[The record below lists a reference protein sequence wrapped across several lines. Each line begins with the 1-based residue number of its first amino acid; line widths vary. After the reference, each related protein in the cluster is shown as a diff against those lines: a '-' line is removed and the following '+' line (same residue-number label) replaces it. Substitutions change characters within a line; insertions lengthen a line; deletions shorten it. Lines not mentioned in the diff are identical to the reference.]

1 MPSFCMT
8 HKLFY
13 TFGEC
18 PKCTKAHVTGQAY
31 ASAAS
36 ILGRWGQLGA
46 NPDLIDQDQFGVC
59 GMTSA
64 VYLLLHHKPDLA
76 NDLFAATF
84 ADVYPG
90 FANHRFTTAQHQQV
104 AIKFSDLSR
113 RYRVMQKTQ
122 DAKARRG
129 AAAAHRVMMAA
140 EAHQQP
146 TQADVAKVNQD
157 LRRVNTTCFVD
168 YCVSRALGQV
178 FKQVAE
184 ARYKSEKVRFNMEF
198 DPHGNYGNQTHAGT
212 LALRTHNLAFIMKEI
227 LGAIHVHIAS
237 KAGPAPV
244 VRLAPQVSGVTTS
257 TFANLAQLDQQFQLR
272 LTGVPKSFAL
282 AAIYAS
288 IVRNGHIQNPSPGNP
303 ENPRLAYNHWIVIKS
318 FTQEAPPGDD
328 VGAGVCPNGHSN
340 VGIWTWA
347 KNYTARICQQHVL
360 SYVQDVIFGQF

>member
-1 MPSFCMT
+1 MPSFCIT

-18 PKCTKAHVTGQAY
+18 PKCTKAHVTGQAH
-31 ASAAS
+31 ASYQS
-36 ILGRWGQLGA
+36 VLGRWGQLHA

-76 NDLFAATF
+76 DDLLGATF
-84 ADVYPG
+84 ADVFPA
-90 FANHRFTTAQHQQV
+90 FANHHFTTARHQQV
-104 AIKFSDLSR
+104 AIKFSDLTR

-122 DAKARRG
+122 DAKANRG
-129 AAAAHRVMMAA
+129 AAAAHRVMMAH
-140 EAHQQP
+140 EAHQP
-146 TQADVAKVNQD
+146 PAQADVAKVSQD
-157 LRRVNTTCFVD
+157 LRRVKTTCFVD

-184 ARYKSEKVRFNMEF
+184 ARYKGEKVRFNMEF
-198 DPHGNYGNQTHAGT
+198 DPHGNYGTWTHAGN

-227 LGAIHVHIAS
+227 LGALHVHIAS

-257 TFANLAQLDQQFQLR
+257 TFTNLDQLDQQFQLR
-272 LTGVPKSFAL
+272 LTNVPKSFAL

-288 IVRNGHIQNPSPGNP
+288 IVKDGHIGNPSPGNP
-303 ENPRLAYNHWIVIKS
+303 DNPRLAYNHWIVIKS
-318 FTQEAPPGDD
+318 FTQQEP
-328 VGAGVCPNGHSN
+328 AGGCPNGHSN
-340 VGIWTWA
+340 VGIWTWG
-347 KNYTARICQQHVL
+347 KNYTARICQDQVL